1 MFTRS
6 LTAIAAVL
14 PTSLKY
20 RIARLKPLYAS
31 TMAWQQTLV
40 RVETRAGA
48 LNWHMDG
55 CASQSYIRGSYEPYM
70 QESFLRFVRPGAV
83 VYDVGAHV
91 GFHALFCG
99 LLAGHSGR
107 VFAFEP
113 DPQCRASLEQQI
125 AANPQLPLVV
135 LPYALSDRRGEL
147 PFDTSKGSSQSR
159 LHAEGNLLV
168 EATSIDSLVHDAG
181 FPPPQVMKID
191 VEGHEA
197 AVLRGAKVTLVR
209 YRPVVLC
216 DYNDDS
222 TLQVVQ
228 ALLNPLGYEVQ
239 AGPPVT
245 AKACQ

>member
-20 RIARLKPLYAS
+20 RMARLKPLYAS
-31 TMAWQQTLV
+31 AMAWQQTLV
-40 RVETRAGA
+40 PVETRAGV

-55 CASQSYIRGSYEPYM
+55 YASQSYIRGSYEPYM
-70 QESFLRFVRPGAV
+70 QESFLRHVCPGTV

-99 LLAGHSGR
+99 LLAGPSGR

-113 DPQCRASLEQQI
+113 DPQCRASLKQQVT
-125 AANPQLPLVV
+125 ANPQLPLVV
-135 LPYALSDRRGEL
+135 LPYALSDRRGQL
-147 PFDTSKGSSQSR
+147 PLDTSKGSSQSR
-159 LHAEGNLLV
+159 LNAGGNLLV

-197 AVLRGAKVTLVR
+197 AVLRGAKATLAR
-209 YRPVVLC
+209 YRPAVLC
-216 DYNDDS
+216 DYNDDD

-228 ALLNPLGYEVQ
+228 QLLSPLGYDVQ

-245 AKACQ
+245 ATVSQ

>member
-20 RIARLKPLYAS
+20 RMSRLKPLYALA
-31 TMAWQQTLV
+31 MAWQQTLM

-55 CASQSYIRGSYEPYM
+55 YASQSYIRGSYEPYM
-70 QESFLRFVRPGAV
+70 QESFLRFVHPGTV

-99 LLAGHSGR
+99 LCAGPSGR

-113 DPQCRASLEQQI
+113 DPQCRTSLERQI
-125 AANPQLPLVV
+125 AANPQLSLVV
-135 LPYALSDRRGEL
+135 LPYALSDRRGQL
-147 PFDTSKGSSQSR
+147 PLDTSKGGSQSR
-159 LHAEGNLLV
+159 LQAKGNLLV
-168 EATSIDSLVHDAG
+168 EATSIDSLVQDAG
-181 FPPPQVMKID
+181 LPPPHVMKID

-197 AVLRGAKVTLVR
+197 AVLRGAKATLVR

-222 TLQVVQ
+222 TLHVVQ
-228 ALLNPLGYEVQ
+228 ALLNPLGYDVQ
-239 AGPPVT
+239 TGPPVT
-245 AKACQ
+245 ATVSQ

>member
-31 TMAWQQTLV
+31 AMAWQQTLV

-55 CASQSYIRGSYEPYM
+55 YASQSYIRGSYEPYM
-70 QESFLRFVRPGAV
+70 QESFLRFVRPGTV
-83 VYDVGAHV
+83 VYDVGAHI
-91 GFHALFCG
+91 GFHALVCG
-99 LLAGHSGR
+99 LLAGRSGR

-113 DPQCRASLEQQI
+113 DPQCRASLERQI
-125 AANPQLPLVV
+125 AANPRLPLVV
-135 LPYALSDRRGEL
+135 LPYALSDCRGEL
-147 PFDTSKGSSQSR
+147 PLDTSKGSSQSR

-168 EATSIDSLVHDAG
+168 EATSIDSLLQDAG
-181 FPPPQVMKID
+181 LPPPHVIKID

-197 AVLRGAKVTLVR
+197 AVLRGAKVALER
-209 YRPVVLC
+209 YQPVVLC
-216 DYNDDS
+216 DYNDDN

-228 ALLNPLGYEVQ
+228 ELLHPLGYKVQ

-245 AKACQ
+245 ATTSR